1 MWTKLYTL
9 RVEGR
14 APPPLWSLGHTL
26 QLPFCEQSMWCPICG
41 PLEKG
46 AKQLFVWEEAV
57 RKLVVSWNL
66 SLPLQENVKNQKL
79 IFHFC
84 LWCRSHSPGVV
95 VLGLECRDSLS
106 WIPHGLCWVLPW
118 NTGFSSLLG
127 SPVSWRYK
135 SKGESREELTLV
147 GLRAWEH
154 SSVISGFLVSL

>member
-1 MWTKLYTL
+1 MWTNLCTL

-14 APPPLWSLGHTL
+14 APPPLWSLGHRL

-106 WIPHGLCWVLPW
+106 WIPHGLCCVLPW
-118 NTGFSSLLG
+118 NTGFFSLLG
-127 SPVSWRYK
+127 SPVSWRCK

-147 GLRAWEH
+147 CLRAWEH
-154 SSVISGFLVSL
+154 SYVISGFLVSL